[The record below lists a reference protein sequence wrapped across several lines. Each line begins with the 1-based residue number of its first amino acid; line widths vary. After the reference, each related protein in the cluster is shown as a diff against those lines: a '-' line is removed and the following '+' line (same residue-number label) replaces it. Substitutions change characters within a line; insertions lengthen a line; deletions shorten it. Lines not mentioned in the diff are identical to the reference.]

1 MGSYVAHRH
10 GVETVLLFSAWLN
23 CDTANLIFAQMRY
36 LDIQRSNNSHPAEHT
51 LGQSNYYP
59 SRCSVFLKKSL
70 PLFLSRQA
78 FFFRRLTER

>member
-1 MGSYVAHRH
+1 
-10 GVETVLLFSAWLN
+10 
-23 CDTANLIFAQMRY
+23 MRY